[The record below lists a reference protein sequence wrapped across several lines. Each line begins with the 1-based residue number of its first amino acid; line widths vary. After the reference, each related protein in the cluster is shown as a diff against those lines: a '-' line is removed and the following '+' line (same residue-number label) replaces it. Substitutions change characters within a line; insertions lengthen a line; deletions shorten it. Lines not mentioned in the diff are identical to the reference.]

1 MWKLDT
7 KSAVWVSLDVEI
19 HLDLSPMSSYPNQI
33 TLYKSLHACWQSI
46 LKSTI
51 WEISYLG
58 FLLIMTEVGAS
69 CILLE
74 KVLDMAGSSIDT
86 WKTG

>member
-19 HLDLSPMSSYPNQI
+19 HLDLSLISSYHNQI
-33 TLYKSLHACWQSI
+33 TLYRSLHACRKSI

-51 WEISYLG
+51 QEILYLG
-58 FLLIMTEVGAS
+58 SLLIMTEVEAS

-74 KVLDMAGSSIDT
+74 KVLDVAGSSIDML
-86 WKTG
+86 